1 MHDKTGSVV
10 QLADDEEEEGAHG
23 TANEKTLLSAD
34 VFSSHRPNVMR
45 Q

>member
-1 MHDKTGSVV
+1 MHDETGSVV
-10 QLADDEEEEGAHG
+10 QLSDDEEEGAHG